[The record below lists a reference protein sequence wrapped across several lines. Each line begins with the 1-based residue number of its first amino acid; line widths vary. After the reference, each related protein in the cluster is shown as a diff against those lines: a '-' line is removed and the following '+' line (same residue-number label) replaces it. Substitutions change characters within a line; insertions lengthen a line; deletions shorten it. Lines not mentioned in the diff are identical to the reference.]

1 MRRTKSSKNTGQTH
15 SYWQSY
21 SDMMAALLLI
31 FILIMAF
38 TLVQSLKSYEEKIRT
53 QEEQNA
59 LLMAQQSTL
68 LEQKEQLK
76 AQQAQI
82 DELIGVKSEIIKA
95 LSDRFR
101 NSNLRI
107 DIDAKT
113 GAISLDSSVLY
124 AYDSS
129 ELSDEGKSFLREF
142 LPMYISVLLNK
153 TYRSFISEIIIEGHT
168 DTNGDYM
175 YNLNLSQK
183 RAYSVAAYCLDESTG
198 MFSASQLRK
207 LRKIMTANGRSLSNP
222 ITDEDGKVDAEKS
235 RRVEIKFR
243 LKDEEMISALQAI
256 LEDGAT

>member
-1 MRRTKSSKNTGQTH
+1 
-15 SYWQSY
+15 
-21 SDMMAALLLI
+21 MMAALLLM

-38 TLVQSLKSYEEKIRT
+38 TLVQSLKAYEEKIRT

-59 LLMAQQSTL
+59 ILMAQQSTL

-95 LSDRFR
+95 LSDAFR

-113 GAISLDSSVLY
+113 GAISLDSSILY
-124 AYDSS
+124 AYDSA
-129 ELSDEGKSFLREF
+129 ELSAEGKAFLLDF
-142 LPMYISVLLNK
+142 LPLYISVLWNE
-153 TYRSFISEIIIEGHT
+153 TYRAFISEIIIEGHT
-168 DTNGDYM
+168 DTNGDFM

-183 RAYSVAAYCLDESTG
+183 RAYSVAAYCLDERTG
-198 MFSASQLRK
+198 MFPTAQLHELRK
-207 LRKIMTANGRSLSNP
+207 VMTANGRSLSNP
-222 ITDEDGKVDAEKS
+222 ITNAAGQVDAAKS

-243 LKDEEMISALQAI
+243 LQDEEMISALQAI
-256 LEDGAT
+256 LEDGVI